1 MIRSMTG
8 FGKGTE
14 TSPYGKITVQIKTLN
29 YKSLSI
35 SCNPFNG
42 FFFLEEKIKKACE
55 GNVYRGKVF
64 VKITNEPTSR
74 SQSMS
79 SVTVNEKIARQYQAG
94 IRKAAKTLNVPGE
107 LDIKTLISL
116 PDVLEHST
124 TVNGKEL
131 WNSTE
136 KALGKAFRQL
146 TRYRK
151 AEGRILEKDLKAR
164 LRDIQKHIRQ
174 IKKHE
179 KQCVRAY
186 RKKLKDN
193 MENILG
199 SRPTDRNRLEE
210 EVAQFARNCDVAEET
225 TRLSG
230 HIDAFTETIRKAKQD
245 TGKKLDFIA
254 QEMQREANTIGSKS
268 ADLRISRSVI
278 SVKSEIEKIREQIR
292 NIE

>member
-8 FGKGTE
+8 FGKGSE

-35 SCNPFNG
+35 TCNPFNG
-42 FFFLEEKIKKACE
+42 FFFLEEKIKKKCE
-55 GNVYRGKVF
+55 GHIYRGKVF
-64 VKITNEPTSR
+64 VRITNEPTSR
-74 SQSMS
+74 SRSMS
-79 SVTVNEKIARQYQAG
+79 SVTVNERTARQYLDE
-94 IRKAAKTLNVPGE
+94 IRKAGKKLDVPGE
-107 LDIKTLISL
+107 LDIRTLISL

-124 TVNGKEL
+124 TVDGKEL
-131 WNSTE
+131 WESTE
-136 KALGKAFRQL
+136 KALGKAIRKL
-146 TRYRK
+146 ERYRR
-151 AEGRILEKDLKAR
+151 AEGRALEKDLKAR
-164 LRDIQKHIRQ
+164 LGEIRRHIRQ

-186 RKKLKDN
+186 KKKLKDN
-193 MENILG
+193 MERLTG
-199 SRPTDRNRLEE
+199 GKTVDRNRLEE

-230 HIDAFTETIRKAKQD
+230 HIVAFTDTVRKAKQD
-245 TGKKLDFIA
+245 AGKKLDFIA

-268 ADLRISRSVI
+268 ADLRISRAVI
-278 SVKSEIEKIREQIR
+278 SIKSEIEKIREQIR